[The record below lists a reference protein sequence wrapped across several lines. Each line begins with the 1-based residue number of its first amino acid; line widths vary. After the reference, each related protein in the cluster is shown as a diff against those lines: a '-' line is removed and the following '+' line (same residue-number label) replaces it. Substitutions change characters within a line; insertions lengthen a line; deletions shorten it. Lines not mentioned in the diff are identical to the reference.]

1 MPRGTFTRNVLSG
14 CLSVILIWLQAG
26 CAPATPEAYVL
37 MTPCSS
43 SNAGIAGNAA
53 LNPAVNQIFQY
64 AATPT
69 PDPAIILSPADM
81 LAAQN
86 HRVLY
91 ARHAAINLLAYEAER
106 WTKIKE
112 IGFDDSSKVRIA
124 ITYLSPELMESVL
137 QNHILAHEP
146 QRVDVWEI
154 IQKEM
159 NQVYERDKLIFLIT
173 IIADSQA
180 FSAHRID
187 LAPREMILRNARDD
201 AVAPMYDDHNLE
213 IPIDLSD
220 GPEFGFLY
228 YPISIMTDRGC
239 EPVLDRETNTK
250 INIETRV
257 IEIDSVSKGPYVW
270 MIHYAPLVET
280 GNLFYVPKYPD
291 GFTTIDTAVFSPLSE
306 PPATDEND
314 VVFWREF
321 GRYIWG
327 QVTLEKP

>member
-1 MPRGTFTRNVLSG
+1 MPRGKFTRNILSG
-14 CLSVILIWLQAG
+14 CLGVILIWFQAG
-26 CAPATPEAYVL
+26 CTSTTSEAYVL

-43 SNAGIAGNAA
+43 GNAGITGNTA
-53 LNPAVNQIFQY
+53 LNPAVNEIFQY

-69 PDPAIILSPADM
+69 PDPAANLLPVDILAVQD
-81 LAAQN
+81 
-86 HRVLY
+86 HRILY
-91 ARHAAINLLAYEAER
+91 ARHAAINLLTYEAER

-112 IGFDDSSKVRIA
+112 ISFEDSSKVRIA

-159 NQVYERDKLIFLIT
+159 NQIYERDKLIFLIT
-173 IIADSQA
+173 VMADSQT
-180 FSAHRID
+180 FSPHKID

-228 YPISIMTDRGC
+228 YPISVMTDRGC
-239 EPVLDRETNTK
+239 ESVLDRETNTK
-250 INIETRV
+250 INIETWV
-257 IEIDSVSKGPYVW
+257 IKIDSVSRGPYIW

-280 GNLFYVPKYPD
+280 GDLFYVPKYPD
-291 GFTTIDTAVFSPLSE
+291 GFTTIDTTVFSPLPE
-306 PPATDEND
+306 PPATDESD

-321 GRYIWG
+321 GRYVWG